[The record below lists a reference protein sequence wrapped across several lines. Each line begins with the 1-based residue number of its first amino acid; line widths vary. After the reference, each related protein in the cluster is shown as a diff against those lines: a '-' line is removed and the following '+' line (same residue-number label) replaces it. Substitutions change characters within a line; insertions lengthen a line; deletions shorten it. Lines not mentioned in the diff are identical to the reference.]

1 MGGGSRAGRE
11 LRGHPGSEERVIASL
26 EAHVETAVWGR
37 Y

>member
-11 LRGHPGSEERVIASL
+11 LRSHPGSGERVIASL
-26 EAHVETAVWGR
+26 EAHVETAMRGR